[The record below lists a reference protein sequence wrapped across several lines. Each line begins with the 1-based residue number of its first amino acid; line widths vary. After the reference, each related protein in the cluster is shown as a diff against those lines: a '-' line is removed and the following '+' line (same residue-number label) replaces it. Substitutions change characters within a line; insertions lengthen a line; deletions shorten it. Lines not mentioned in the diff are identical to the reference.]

1 MLFCMRQ
8 RMQNAL
14 QDRRH
19 AVTQD
24 RQSPLLLRGSFVVLK
39 RKCGKKTCRCC
50 TEGQLHET
58 PALSYSV
65 DSVTRIVSLP
75 PGEVPTVK
83 AALARYRRALVQLD
97 KTALAGIQVLAR
109 RLEKERTERRK
120 KR

>member
-1 MLFCMRQ
+1 MA
-8 RMQNAL
+8 QN
-14 QDRRH
+14 
-19 AVTQD
+19 

-39 RKCGKKTCRCC
+39 RKCGKKSCRC

-65 DSVTRIVSLP
+65 DGVTRIVSLP

-83 AALARYRRALVQLD
+83 AALARYRKAVEQLER
-97 KTALAGIQVLAR
+97 TALAGIQVLSQRLAKERSAR
-109 RLEKERTERRK
+109 RN

>member
-1 MLFCMRQ
+1 MT
-8 RMQNAL
+8 QN
-14 QDRRH
+14 
-19 AVTQD
+19 

-39 RKCGKKTCRCC
+39 RKCGKKSCRC

-65 DSVTRIVSLP
+65 DGVTRIVSLP

-83 AALARYRRALVQLD
+83 AALARYRKAVEQLD
-97 KTALAGIQVLAR
+97 RTALSGIQVLSR
-109 RLEKERTERRK
+109 RLAKERTARRN

>member
-1 MLFCMRQ
+1 M
-8 RMQNAL
+8 
-14 QDRRH
+14 
-19 AVTQD
+19 TQTC
-24 RQSPLLLRGSFVVLK
+24 QSPLLLRGSFVVLK
-39 RKCGKKTCRCC
+39 RKCGKKTCRC

-65 DSVTRIVSLP
+65 HGVTRIVSLP

-83 AALARYRRALVQLD
+83 AGLAGYRKALEELER
-97 KTALAGIQVLAR
+97 TALAGIQVLSR